1 MSISI
6 SERRA
11 QFGRTLAAYST
22 LIRIEGGGVVDLGHD
37 AAPVLA
43 DLHVPGR
50 YELRMGFWRGRRVWD
65 VWAVH
70 AFAVWGCDH
79 FDEWTRA
86 YRGMPN
92 QSGPIEDEFA
102 DAAWRNDRD
111 EQVRVFDEFADW
123 TPSYRELD
131 LLLRWA
137 VACLKDGERTRSLLA
152 NMERDRALD
161 ADAWL
166 SIADTRFRLGM
177 PDDEVRDA
185 VERAEAAADRRGDR
199 DGVADAWIAYF
210 GEEGR
215 AAACMR
221 VAGAGPDI
229 FPQLDLVRPEL
240 AYIFHHLPRVID
252 ALPEW
257 AEQTRDSMH
266 LESIATAAVFFAD
279 DRGLAG
285 EIAEELVDRVD
296 DFFGALSMAQFFAA
310 VFLDFSRANDL
321 LRHWARRAANRESL
335 RRSARDW
342 LEDTGDLVGVRILLD
357 AAKPRRLYARPP
369 SDFLDWVKDV
379 HELLGDAERVAEGMA
394 EAERLALSDDYYQ
407 GAQWDAIAQMWID
420 VGRSDQARRALDA
433 GEPDTGTT
441 TLIGMAKVWHGLG
454 EEDRAERCLKNARTK
469 KVSWDDVRI
478 PEVCNLAV
486 AWVTILGRHDESE
499 QDFAAAE
506 GMATRGRHWTW
517 IANARIELGQ
527 TDLARAALRRAEATI
542 TEWNDYSR
550 IVNAWHKG
558 LGDQV
563 AARDLLAKAEA
574 VATRSHE
581 WYSLAQSYW
590 YLGDEVS
597 EKRCRRKEWSTK
609 SRPAG

>member
-11 QFGRTLAAYST
+11 QLGRTLAAYSK
-22 LIRIEGGGVVDLGHD
+22 LIRIEDGGVVDLGRD

-50 YELRMGFWRGRRVWD
+50 YELRMGFWRGRKVWD

-79 FDEWTRA
+79 YDEWKRA

-102 DAAWRNDRD
+102 DAAWRNDPD
-111 EQVRVFDEFADW
+111 ERVRVFDEFADW
-123 TPSYRELD
+123 SPSHRELD

-152 NMERDRALD
+152 NLERERALD

-166 SIADTRFRLGM
+166 SIADTRFRLGV
-177 PDDEVRDA
+177 PDDEVREA
-185 VERAEAAADRRGDR
+185 VERAESVADRRGDL
-199 DGVADAWIAYF
+199 DGVADAWIGYF
-210 GEEGR
+210 GEEER

-221 VAGAGPDI
+221 VVGAGSDV

-252 ALPEW
+252 RLPEW
-257 AEQTRDSMH
+257 VEQTCDPMH
-266 LESIATAAVFFAD
+266 VESIATAAVFLTD
-279 DRGLAG
+279 DRGLAE
-285 EIAEELVDRVD
+285 EIAEWLVDAVD
-296 DFFGALSMAQFFAA
+296 GFYDALTTARFFAA
-310 VFLDFSRANDL
+310 VFLDLSRAHEL
-321 LRHWARRAANRESL
+321 LRSWVRRAESRESL
-335 RRSARDW
+335 RSCARDW
-342 LEDTGDLVGVRILLD
+342 MEETGDLVGTRILLD

-379 HELLGDAERVAEGMA
+379 HALLGDAERVAEGMA

-420 VGRSDQARRALDA
+420 VGRPDEARRALDA
-433 GEPDTGTT
+433 GEADTGTT

-454 EEDRAERCLKNARTK
+454 EDDRAERCLKNARTK
-469 KVSWDDVRI
+469 TFTRDDVRI

-499 QDFAAAE
+499 QDFATAE
-506 GMATRGRHWTW
+506 GMASRGRHWTW

-527 TDLARAALRRAEATI
+527 TDRARSALRRAEATI
-542 TEWNDYSR
+542 TEWNDYTR
-550 IVNAWHKG
+550 IADAWHKG
-558 LGDQV
+558 LGDPG
-563 AARDLLAKAEA
+563 AARDLLARAEA
-574 VATRSHE
+574 VATRSGQWSNLAHE
-581 WYSLAQSYW
+581 YGV
-590 YLGDEVS
+590 LGDEVS
-597 EKRCRRKEWSTK
+597 KERCSRKERTTK
-609 SRPAG
+609 S